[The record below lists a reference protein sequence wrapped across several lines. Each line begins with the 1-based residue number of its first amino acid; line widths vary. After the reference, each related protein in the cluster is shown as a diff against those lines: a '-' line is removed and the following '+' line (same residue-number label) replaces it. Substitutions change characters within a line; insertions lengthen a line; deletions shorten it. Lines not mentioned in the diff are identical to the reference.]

1 MPRCRNVRSL
11 SSGFFC
17 AADDERRLL
26 HVDLELVL
34 VKAGDRHRNAV
45 LVVAETLDVVGR
57 VAVDVVAADAV
68 QKLGKPVEADGR
80 TIEGGKIELSHDISS

>member
-11 SSGFFC
+11 FVGLPLS
-17 AADDERRLL
+17 AHDERRLL

-34 VKAGDRHRNAV
+34 VKARNRHRNSV

-57 VAVDVVAADAV
+57 VAVEVIAADAV
-68 QKLGKPVEADGR
+68 QKLGKPVKPDGR